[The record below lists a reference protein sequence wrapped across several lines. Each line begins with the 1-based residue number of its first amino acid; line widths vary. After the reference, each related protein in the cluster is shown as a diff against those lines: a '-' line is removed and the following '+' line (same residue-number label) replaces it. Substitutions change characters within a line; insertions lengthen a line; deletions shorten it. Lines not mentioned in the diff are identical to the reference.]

1 MAPAKEVKTNGKD
14 TQIHSG
20 LNTNKASINTLLAKK
35 IIQSRRL
42 FAWYSSF
49 FFIAQGLFTTNAK
62 VSQNQLRKPRI
73 FRLISILS

>member
-1 MAPAKEVKTNGKD
+1 
-14 TQIHSG
+14 
-20 LNTNKASINTLLAKK
+20 
-35 IIQSRRL
+35 L